1 MKALTKLTL
10 FSAVALAFTACKKD
24 EDPEPTP
31 TTPVTPKIGLEFEFM
46 NGPAQ
51 FDINNNLLADS
62 AGRLVSFNKVR
73 FFASHTRLD
82 DMGGNELQN
91 YADKYMLVDA
101 ANASNTFELGDS
113 FTGHVH
119 MFHFNVGLDSITNH
133 SNLLDQAPPP
143 LNDATMHW
151 NWNPM
156 AGYKFIVMEGQWDS
170 DGDDL
175 ITANDDAF
183 AYHIAT
189 DDLLGSKSIM
199 SHMDVFSD
207 SNASLSVHIDM
218 AQVAQGWAI
227 SDHPDSH
234 TTFPGD
240 PAEAKALA
248 IRVRDAFLAAM
259 TAH

>member
-1 MKALTKLTL
+1 
-10 FSAVALAFTACKKD
+10 
-24 EDPEPTP
+24 
-31 TTPVTPKIGLEFEFM
+31 
-46 NGPAQ
+46 
-51 FDINNNLLADS
+51 
-62 AGRLVSFNKVR
+62 
-73 FFASHTRLD
+73 
-82 DMGGNELQN
+82 MGGNELQN

-227 SDHPDSH
+227 SNHPDSH

-248 IRVRDAFLAAM
+248 IRVRDAFLSAM
-259 TAH
+259 MAH

>member
-1 MKALTKLTL
+1 
-10 FSAVALAFTACKKD
+10 
-24 EDPEPTP
+24 
-31 TTPVTPKIGLEFEFM
+31 
-46 NGPAQ
+46 
-51 FDINNNLLADS
+51 
-62 AGRLVSFNKVR
+62 
-73 FFASHTRLD
+73 
-82 DMGGNELQN
+82 
-91 YADKYMLVDA
+91 
-101 ANASNTFELGDS
+101 
-113 FTGHVH
+113 

-248 IRVRDAFLAAM
+248 IRVRDAFLSAM
-259 TAH
+259 MAH